1 METLEQKN
9 TKYSVTGMTCGS
21 CVARVKTALEKL
33 SEVEGVSV
41 QLEYPQAVIST
52 QNDVDLA
59 IFRKA
64 VKAAGNYDIS
74 EQKIEKEPA
83 PFPTISI
90 KKKVTKNAVAE
101 SLPEKSIN
109 TYKPLI
115 LIVSFIAGVSLLA
128 QYPFADFSGMLWMR
142 HFMAGFFIVFAFFK
156 LLNISG
162 FASSYRMYDVIA
174 ARWSTWGY
182 IYPFVELAL
191 GVMYLI
197 NFNPLF
203 TNIATIVVLG
213 VGSIGVIESNLN
225 NRKIKCACLG
235 DVFNLP
241 MSTVTIVENL
251 TMVGMAVV
259 MLFI

>member
-1 METLEQKN
+1 METLKQKN

-128 QYPFADFSGMLWMR
+128 QYPFADFSGMLW
-142 HFMAGFFIVFAFFK
+142 
-156 LLNISG
+156 
-162 FASSYRMYDVIA
+162 
-174 ARWSTWGY
+174 
-182 IYPFVELAL
+182 
-191 GVMYLI
+191 
-197 NFNPLF
+197 
-203 TNIATIVVLG
+203 
-213 VGSIGVIESNLN
+213 
-225 NRKIKCACLG
+225 
-235 DVFNLP
+235 
-241 MSTVTIVENL
+241 
-251 TMVGMAVV
+251 
-259 MLFI
+259 